1 MEVGGDGRR
10 HLHRSV
16 DSCICDNRIGGK
28 CCQHSRER
36 NRMGEITTW
45 TADLSVGNHGIDD
58 LHQNLFRLG
67 REALLSLEGYKG
79 NKERSHQVLTEIAE
93 VMWEGFSVEE
103 DTLVRN
109 ECPSVSQHDSEHR
122 IFRVRILKIFRE
134 WEWKGLDGDVL
145 REVISDWIV
154 NHVAVT
160 DRSCKEYFA
169 EKVPTSV

>member
-1 MEVGGDGRR
+1 
-10 HLHRSV
+10 
-16 DSCICDNRIGGK
+16 
-28 CCQHSRER
+28 
-36 NRMGEITTW
+36 MGEITTW
-45 TADLSVGNHGIDD
+45 TADLSVGNRRIDD

-67 REALLSLEGYKG
+67 RQALLSLDEYKG
-79 NKERSHQVLTEIAE
+79 DLAQSHQVLTEIAE
-93 VMWEGFSVEE
+93 AMWEGFSVEE

-109 ECPSVSQHDSEHR
+109 DCPFVSQHDSEHR